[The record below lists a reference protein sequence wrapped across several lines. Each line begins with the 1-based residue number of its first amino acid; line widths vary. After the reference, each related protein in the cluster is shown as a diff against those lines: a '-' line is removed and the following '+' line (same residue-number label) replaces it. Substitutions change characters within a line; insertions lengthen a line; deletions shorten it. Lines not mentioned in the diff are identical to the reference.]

1 MMNENQTI
9 QLAEIPIGGRGGA
22 IWNVLHGE
30 REDIC
35 EALIRDF
42 EPASRAHYHQELLQ
56 ARLRTIDD
64 ALDRL
69 MSGSYGICSKCGRT
83 IEDTVLDVDAAKD
96 VCAACGDRQSTTSKT
111 SKKEDQLSADESR
124 SKVIL
129 ENLNSFDT
137 ILLRTL
143 NSDYRILLLDPGTGR
158 SLIEGGSYIVEPKE
172 ALVRGSALPGEPFDG
187 GAIDV
192 GCRLEMWIDE
202 KVFLTSPIKSIVVR
216 HNAPIESIQN
226 ISAGLH

>member
-1 MMNENQTI
+1 MNENHTI

-35 EALIRDF
+35 EALIKDF
-42 EPASRAHYHQELLQ
+42 QPASQAHYHQELLQ

-83 IEDTVLDVDAAKD
+83 IEDAVLDVDAAKD
-96 VCAACGDRQSTTSKT
+96 LCAACVDRQSGLTG
-111 SKKEDQLSADESR
+111 KKEDQLSVDESR

-158 SLIEGGSYIVEPKE
+158 SLIEGGTYLIEPKE

-216 HNAPIESIQN
+216 HNAAVESIQN
-226 ISAGLH
+226 ISARLH